1 MRYSQLRDLDI
12 VNGLDIGA
20 ALFVQGCPL
29 HCPNC
34 FNQSTWDFEGGKE
47 FDEWT
52 RYKFLR
58 QIDKDYIKRIS
69 ILGGEPLAPQNIEEV
84 LYLMWDIKTKYPN
97 KQIWL
102 YSGYGIDEITSDVQH
117 SNSKNN
123 ALTFADYLVV
133 GRYIDKLK
141 DLNLKFRGSSNQKI
155 YHVNHSKGM
164 LNVNIP
170 IDVTDKIDNM

>member
-1 MRYSQLRDLDI
+1 MRYAQLRDMDI
-12 VNGLDIGA
+12 VNGLDIGV
-20 ALFVQGCPL
+20 ALFVQGCNL

-34 FNQSTWDFEGGKE
+34 FNQATWDFQGGKE

-58 QIDKDYIKRIS
+58 IMNKDYIKRVS

-97 KQIWL
+97 KKIWL
-102 YSGYGIDEITSDVQH
+102 YSGYTIEEIMNDQQYD
-117 SNSKNN
+117 NSKNKI
-123 ALTFADYLVV
+123 LEFADYLVV
-133 GRYIDKLK
+133 GRYVDKLK

-155 YHVNHSKGM
+155 YKVNHNKDALHYS
-164 LNVNIP
+164 IT
-170 IDVTDKIDNM
+170 DVTNEIDKM

>member
-58 QIDKDYIKRIS
+58 QVDKDYIKRIS

-102 YSGYGIDEITSDVQH
+102 YSGYTMEEIICDVRY
-117 SNSKNN
+117 SNGKCN
-123 ALTFADYLVV
+123 ALKFADYVVV
-133 GRYIDKLK
+133 GRYIDRLK

-155 YHVNHSKGM
+155 YHVNHSKSM
-164 LNVNIP
+164 LDVNIP